1 MKLIDDILFDLS
13 PRNGTL
19 AGAILSFLCVL
30 MVFVIAP
37 YILFAFLSGGLPDI
51 GIEFGID
58 TAEIIDGIWPW
69 IMDMMKYAVPLILLS
84 IPIGFYHAGSYARVP
99 FKMLFALY
107 MGAWLWIASHG
118 GIFDMTLPGF
128 EIFGSTSAL
137 TVGLDVKYIVYVMIM
152 ICFAMMFVALAELGG
167 NRKKYLE
174 TLEKKK
180 DTMSKRKA
188 RRLSSR

>member
-1 MKLIDDILFDLS
+1 VKLIDDILFDLS
-13 PRNGTL
+13 PRNGSL

-37 YILFAFLSGGLPDI
+37 YILFAFISGGLPDI
-51 GIEFGID
+51 GMEFGID
-58 TAEIIDGIWPW
+58 ASEIIDGIWPW
-69 IMDMMKYAVPLILLS
+69 IVDMMKYAIPLILLA

-118 GIFDMTLPGF
+118 GIFSMSLPVF
-128 EIFGSTSAL
+128 EMFGSTSAV
-137 TVGLDVKYIVYVMIM
+137 TVGIDVQYVIYVMIL
-152 ICFAMMFVALAELGG
+152 ICFAMMFLALSELGG

-174 TLEKKK
+174 ALEKKK